1 MTSIKIEPAS
11 YFGAKGS
18 AFFVCNV
25 CMGALWS
32 LVYALVS
39 DACYCMCM
47 GSLWSLV
54 YALVN
59 DICFVTCRCAMLL
72 EVMERM
78 TLSIEGKGNVSFL
91 KQHTVN
97 F

>member
-1 MTSIKIEPAS
+1 M
-11 YFGAKGS
+11 
-18 AFFVCNV
+18 
-25 CMGALWS
+25 LW
-32 LVYALVS
+32 LATHVS
-39 DACYCMCM
+39 YCMCM

-59 DICFVTCRCAMLL
+59 DICFVICRCAMLL

-91 KQHTVN
+91 KQHTVHS
-97 F
+97 